1 MLDFRSFRGTKPPW
15 TPYSPQA
22 GPRPPAQSFRYLL
35 NLRSTSCYKKTFK
48 PLRLQIIVIKLLA
61 LLFMSNKIKGKNYSL
76 SFILV
81 NGYINRL
88 NPIHKHTFDLVCLYN
103 HLMIYSIQ
111 LSFSSI
117 LTGVP
122 VCSIIFSHLVIQYTV
137 LDLVN
142 CYKNR

>member
-1 MLDFRSFRGTKPPW
+1 
-15 TPYSPQA
+15 
-22 GPRPPAQSFRYLL
+22 
-35 NLRSTSCYKKTFK
+35 
-48 PLRLQIIVIKLLA
+48 
-61 LLFMSNKIKGKNYSL
+61 MSNKIIGKNYPL

-88 NPIHKHTFDLVCLYN
+88 NPIHKHTFDLICLSN
-103 HLMIYSIQ
+103 HLMITSIQ
-111 LSFSSI
+111 LCFSSI

-137 LDLVN
+137 LDLVI